1 MACTAQQEEWT
12 VDITNDR
19 TGDIIRIIFCLGF
32 DHGQVSGF
40 VFDEFG
46 EPFPGDNSVKG
57 FRVFTP
63 QPPRGFMSLDF
74 RWDKFE
80 VGIRILMVGRI
91 FVDEDGLTKFD
102 GRFIAVPAPIG
113 SVASSRSGKLLVN
126 PDVGDTGTGNGTQT

>member
-1 MACTAQQEEWT
+1 MACTAEQEEWT
-12 VDITNDR
+12 VEVENDTTGEIIT
-19 TGDIIRIIFCLGF
+19 IIFCLGF
-32 DHGQVSGF
+32 NNGEVSGF

-46 EPFPGDNSVKG
+46 EPFPGDNSVRG
-57 FRVFTP
+57 LRVFTP

-91 FVDEDGLTKFD
+91 FVDEDGLTKFR

>member
-1 MACTAQQEEWT
+1 MASTAQHEEWT
-12 VDITNDR
+12 VDIINDD
-19 TGDIIRIIFCLGF
+19 TTQDPIKIIFRLEIDKGE
-32 DHGQVSGF
+32 VSGF

-57 FRVFTP
+57 LRVGTP

-91 FVDEDGLTKFD
+91 FVDEDGLTKYEA
-102 GRFIAVPAPIG
+102 RFIAVPAPIG
-113 SVASSRSGKLLVN
+113 SLARSGKVLLS
-126 PDVGDTGTGNGTQT
+126 PDVGDTGTGNGQQT

>member
-12 VDITNDR
+12 VHMINDR
-19 TGDIIRIIFCLGF
+19 THEDITIIFCLEF
-32 DHGQVSGF
+32 DNGEVSGS

-46 EPFPGDNSVKG
+46 EPFPEDNSVKG
-57 FRVFTP
+57 LRVPTT

-91 FVDEDGLTKFD
+91 FVDEDELTKYD
-102 GRFIAVPAPIG
+102 ARFIAVPAPIG
-113 SVASSRSGKLLVN
+113 SVARSGKLLAS
-126 PDVGDTGTGNGTQT
+126 PDVGDTGTGTGQQT